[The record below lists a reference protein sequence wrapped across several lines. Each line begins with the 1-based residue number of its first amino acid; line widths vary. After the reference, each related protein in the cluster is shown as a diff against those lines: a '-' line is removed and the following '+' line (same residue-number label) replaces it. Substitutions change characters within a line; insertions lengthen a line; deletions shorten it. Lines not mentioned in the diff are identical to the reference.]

1 MGIKKDIKL
10 LKKYSQEDAENEG
23 KLTIFTKL
31 ASTKFALGAVREK
44 LIRLAGERV
53 IDILMHVPSDYEL
66 AKEVGGMHEIA
77 DEEHCCLELIVTKI
91 PAFSYT
97 AALSKRPVV
106 ICCKA
111 VDGVDV
117 KLMFFHAFPRMM
129 EGFYVG
135 RQLFCKGKLSIGG
148 KGKLTMMHPKII
160 SKSASSFVKFCRLNQ
175 LEEDGMDVTQMHF
188 NEITP
193 IYPMTEGLRHM
204 SIVSVVQKILNSK
217 LDLSEFDGVLEGLP
231 TFKEA
236 LTHLHFPERIEDICC
251 GSIYRKEL
259 EFAKVEIYKKMLDVM
274 LKHLDLEH
282 GIAIKGDKRLVRPL
296 VKSLPFKLTEE
307 QIQCVKDIFADQ
319 AKSSKMFRIIQG
331 ETGSGKTLIAIIACL
346 NAIECGKKAIIMAPT
361 ALLAR
366 QHNETIRK
374 FCKGLEVRSE
384 LITGDTPQRERRD
397 ILSRMKLGYVD
408 ILVGTHTLFQ
418 EKFDMPKQIGLIVID
433 EQHSFG
439 IEQRMELVNKCA
451 QADILMMSAT
461 PMKYT
466 KTMVESSK
474 IAVSYLTK
482 RPSGRKQTVIRHIN
496 LEEKY
501 DILIDWLIKKMDQG
515 EKIFWVCPLINKSK
529 RLNYMDVKTRYDE
542 LCKHVD
548 KDKILLLHGKMKQEK
563 KDEILQEFRD
573 NHDKKILV
581 ATQVIEMG
589 IDIPEANI
597 MIIENS
603 EKFGEA
609 QLTQLMGRVG
619 RGGRLGYCI
628 MGSF

>member
-31 ASTKFALGAVREK
+31 ASTKFALGAVQEK

-53 IDILMHVPSDYEL
+53 IDILMHIPSDYEL

-77 DEEHCCLELIVTKI
+77 DEELCCLELIVTKI

-97 AALSKRPVV
+97 AAISKRPVV

-111 VDGVDV
+111 VDGMDV

-135 RQLFCKGKLSIGG
+135 RQLFCKGRLSIGG

-188 NEITP
+188 NEIST
-193 IYPMTEGLRHM
+193 IYPMTEGLRHI

-217 LDLSEFDGVLEGLP
+217 LDLSELDGVLEGLP

-236 LTHLHFPERIEDICC
+236 LTHLHFPERIEDVCQ

-274 LKHLDLEH
+274 IKRLDLEH
-282 GIAIKGDKRLVRPL
+282 GVAIKGDRHLIRPFI
-296 VKSLPFKLTEE
+296 KNLPFKLTEE

-319 AKSSKMFRIIQG
+319 QKDKKMFRIVQG
-331 ETGSGKTLIAIIACL
+331 ETGSGKTLVAIIACL
-346 NAIECGKKAIIMAPT
+346 NAVECGKKAIIMAPN
-361 ALLAR
+361 ALLAK
-366 QHNETIRK
+366 QHNDNVRK
-374 FCKGLEVRSE
+374 FCKGIGVRSE
-384 LITGDTPQRERRD
+384 LIIGDTPQRERSD

-418 EKFDMPKQIGLIVID
+418 EKFDMPKQVGLIVID

-451 QADILMMSAT
+451 EADILMMSAT

-466 KTMVESSK
+466 KTMVDNDR
-474 IAVSYLTK
+474 IAISVIK
-482 RPSGRKQTVIRHIN
+482 NRPSGKKHEPIIREID
-496 LEEKY
+496 LDEKY
-501 DILIDWLIKKMDQG
+501 DILIGWLKKKIGQG
-515 EKIFWVCPLINKSK
+515 ERVFWVCPLINKSH
-529 RLNYMDVKTRYDE
+529 RLKYMDVHTRYRE
-542 LCKHVD
+542 LCKVFD
-548 KDKILLLHGKMKQEK
+548 EDEVLLIHGKMMQDK
-563 KDEILQEFRD
+563 KDEVLKQFKD
-573 NHDKKILV
+573 DFSKKILV
-581 ATQVIEMG
+581 ATQVIEVG
-589 IDIPEANI
+589 IDIPHVNI
-597 MIIENS
+597 MVIEDR
-603 EKFGEA
+603 EVFGEA
-609 QLTQLMGRVG
+609 QFKQLVGRVG
-619 RGGRLGYCI
+619 RG
-628 MGSF
+628 